1 LDDSREEEYRGINLI
16 TSARKRMSMVSKN
29 TENNTGVGG
38 AGLMRAGK
46 QSRLTI
52 GNPKDLRKCKGE

>member
-1 LDDSREEEYRGINLI
+1 MTQGRRRSIGASISSLF
-16 TSARKRMSMVSKN
+16 ARKRMSMVSKN